1 MEDSVE
7 WCWHGVAVQGKCP
20 LSGHETLPLRFRW
33 LKKAVDAVWKS
44 EGYGESNQHI
54 FSGPDAIAEL
64 DVGKNMVS
72 SIRYCIPRCETMLFS

>member
-1 MEDSVE
+1 MLSNNI
-7 WCWHGVAVQGKCP
+7 VAVQGKCP

-64 DVGKNMVS
+64 DVRKNMVS